1 MISFFKC
8 RYYFTVSVQSQL
20 ILIFERQTNG
30 RRPEHYF
37 LKMLNKYFRLAVIAS
52 ITSICLFGNF
62 KVFSQNVSY
71 DLPLINNIQYQPFFA
86 NPGFRHRDQTTFLGN
101 FHSYLGAFSD
111 VNYTNMALI
120 RALNEKRT
128 LGASFLHEATSD
140 FFSRTR
146 IYGVYQEHVNLYQET
161 FISAGIQVGVINFN
175 MKALGGTAGGS
186 AWAPDIGIGVT
197 ISNPRYQSGISLR
210 QISKPRLRPIEYEF
224 QLNRL
229 LETNFSYKF
238 ELAPFVSFIPDLR
251 FRVHPDESPFN
262 INNQIQLYDQLGFAV
277 NYFYQRGISCSAS
290 YRSKEGDSKG
300 FQFFVSYFFP
310 GNNLKYVDA
319 YQIEFGLNLYFNK
332 ESKGREK

>member
-1 MISFFKC
+1 M
-8 RYYFTVSVQSQL
+8 
-20 ILIFERQTNG
+20 
-30 RRPEHYF
+30 
-37 LKMLNKYFRLAVIAS
+37 LKKYFRPAVIIS

-86 NPGFRHRDQTTFLGN
+86 NPGFRHKDQTTFLGN

-120 RALNEKRT
+120 RALNEKRA

-146 IYGVYQEHVNLYQET
+146 IYGVYQEHVNLYDET
-161 FISAGIQVGVINFN
+161 YISAGIQAGVINFN

-186 AWAPDIGIGVT
+186 AWAPDVGIGVAL
-197 ISNPRYQSGISLR
+197 SNPRYQAGISLR
-210 QISKPRLRPIEYEF
+210 QISKPRLRPIEFEF

-238 ELAPFVSFIPDLR
+238 ELSPFVSYIPEIR
-251 FRVHPDESPFN
+251 FRVHEAESP
-262 INNQIQLYDQLGFAV
+262 V
-277 NYFYQRGISCSAS
+277 NVSNLIEFYEQFGIGANYIYQKGIAFSAS
-290 YRSKEGDSKG
+290 YRSKEGENRG
-300 FQFFVSYFFP
+300 IQAFVSYFFP
-310 GNNLKYVDA
+310 GNNLKFVDA
-319 YQIEFGLNLYFNK
+319 YQIEFGLNLFFNK
-332 ESKGREK
+332 ESKGREN